1 MHIYPF
7 SRIIFVS
14 SQIGVK
20 YGGEDIPGSPFEMT
34 SNADTS
40 DVIGDGSRKSSGK
53 VNKKYLY
60 CLVVSHWPGYESEDV
75 ITRSAIISKLL
86 CVSFTAGKCL
96 RPGLERSKMSYRH
109 KSLDCVSGL

>member
-1 MHIYPF
+1 M
-7 SRIIFVS
+7 S

-53 VNKKYLY
+53 VNKIFNDLW
-60 CLVVSHWPGYESEDV
+60 LVTTSEAEDP
-75 ITRSAIISKLL
+75 
-86 CVSFTAGKCL
+86 CVKRCYH
-96 RPGLERSKMSYRH
+96 P
-109 KSLDCVSGL
+109 KSNYF

>member
-7 SRIIFVS
+7 SRIIFMS

-40 DVIGDGSRKSSGK
+40 DVIGEGSRKSSGEF
-53 VNKKYLY
+53 NK
-60 CLVVSHWPGYESEDV
+60 
-75 ITRSAIISKLL
+75 IT
-86 CVSFTAGKCL
+86 CG
-96 RPGLERSKMSYRH
+96 
-109 KSLDCVSGL
+109 

>member
-60 CLVVSHWPGYESEDV
+60 CLVVSHWLRIYESEDV
-75 ITRSAIISKLL
+75 ITRSHY
-86 CVSFTAGKCL
+86 F
-96 RPGLERSKMSYRH
+96 
-109 KSLDCVSGL
+109 

>member
-1 MHIYPF
+1 M
-7 SRIIFVS
+7 S

-60 CLVVSHWPGYESEDV
+60 CLVVSHWLRIYESEDV
-75 ITRSAIISKLL
+75 ITRSHY
-86 CVSFTAGKCL
+86 F
-96 RPGLERSKMSYRH
+96 
-109 KSLDCVSGL
+109 

>member
-1 MHIYPF
+1 M
-7 SRIIFVS
+7 S

-53 VNKKYLY
+53 VKKYLRT
-60 CLVVSHWPGYESEDV
+60 CGLSHNSGLRIHKSEDV

-86 CVSFTAGKCL
+86 CVSFTTGKCL
-96 RPGLERSKMSYRH
+96 SPGLEEGKMSYRH
-109 KSLDCVSGL
+109 NSLDCVSGF

>member
-1 MHIYPF
+1 M
-7 SRIIFVS
+7 S

-40 DVIGDGSRKSSGK
+40 DVIGDGSRKSSGE
-53 VNKKYLY
+53 VTTKYLNNLW
-60 CLVVSHWPGYESEDV
+60 LVTSQSAHHNSQAELRIHESEDV

-86 CVSFTAGKCL
+86 CVSFTTGKCL
-96 RPGLERSKMSYRH
+96 SSGLEHRAK
-109 KSLDCVSGL
+109 